1 MQPQKL
7 VGPIVIKISNS
18 NIYLFMSR
26 HDVNVGLDFCT
37 AIAILQIK
45 CATLVHVSVPERQ
58 QETFSTDTCTS
69 VSCKRSGTDTC
80 TSVAHLICK
89 IAIAVL

>member
-45 CATLVHVSVPERQ
+45 CATLVHLPILTCAVICTGAICSKPFQ
-58 QETFSTDTCTS
+58 TCISASTFKTEE
-69 VSCKRSGTDTC
+69 
-80 TSVAHLICK
+80 LWLLFK
-89 IAIAVL
+89 IDS

>member
-1 MQPQKL
+1 M
-7 VGPIVIKISNS
+7 IKISNS
-18 NIYLFMSR
+18 NIYFIKK
-26 HDVNVGLDFCT
+26 HDVKVGLDYST
-37 AIAILQIK
+37 AIAILKIK
-45 CATLVHVSVPERQ
+45 CVTLVHVSVPERL

-69 VSCKRSGTDTC
+69 VSCKRSGTDKC